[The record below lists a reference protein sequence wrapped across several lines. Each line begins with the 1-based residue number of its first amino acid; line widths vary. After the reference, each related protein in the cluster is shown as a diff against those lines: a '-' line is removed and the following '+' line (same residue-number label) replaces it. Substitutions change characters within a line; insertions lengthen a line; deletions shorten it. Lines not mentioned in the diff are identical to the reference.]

1 MYVPLYTRKDAY
13 THTQTNA
20 HRLSLS
26 HVSANFKPTFISKRI
41 QLLYFPLSFLYYY
54 HSYSALDTMAGV
66 V

>member
-1 MYVPLYTRKDAY
+1 MPVPICTRKDAY

-26 HVSANFKPTFISKRI
+26 HISANFKATFISKII

-54 HSYSALDTMAGV
+54 HSYSALDTMVEV